1 MVLHQVNGDIFHL
14 DFLYLEI
21 VLRKILSS
29 MPFIKKNMYNLI
41 KLGQLKKNAKQLFPN
56 MYKVCTQWQSNL
68 TRDNREN
75 IINYLKKYKPN

>member
-56 MYKVCTQWQSNL
+56 MYKVCTQ
-68 TRDNREN
+68 
-75 IINYLKKYKPN
+75 

>member
-41 KLGQLKKNAKQLFPN
+41 KLGQLKKMLNNYFPI
-56 MYKVCTQWQSNL
+56 CTRFVLN
-68 TRDNREN
+68 DNQ
-75 IINYLKKYKPN
+75 I